1 MKKAID
7 LSVHLHIGNDP
18 GAADRVGPAL
28 VAAFA
33 AANPGLHLTVNRLAA
48 PDGHGDSLARVR
60 IEGEQEAA
68 ADFAH
73 LAGDALHRA
82 VAGLNAP
89 TAPTGQAPLVA
100 EGSPKVTIHQ
110 LAADSRDSPDDEN
123 VGVVLPPGHTIAG
136 EQAAIAARAAAAAPP
151 PASAGDHSGP
161 ALAAGDRAA
170 APSHD
175 PAATL
180 AAATPAPAPA
190 PGLTEPP
197 AQPTPVAAPA
207 STTLAP
213 VVPPTVAADHPAPAP
228 AAAPLTAH
236 PGVAAASPVVP
247 SALGAPPA
255 HAAPPPADTPL
266 ASTSRR
272 TKGRKGGG
280 AHRHSG

>member
-18 GAADRVGPAL
+18 SAADRVGLAL

-33 AANPGLHLTVNRLAA
+33 AANPGLHLTVNHLAA
-48 PDGHGDSLARVR
+48 PDAQGDSLARVR

-89 TAPTGQAPLVA
+89 AAPTGQALLVA

-110 LAADSRDSPDDEN
+110 LAADTRDSPDDEN

-136 EQAAIAARAAAAAPP
+136 EQAAIAARAAAVAAPP
-151 PASAGDHSGP
+151 APAGDHAGP
-161 ALAAGDRAA
+161 APAPRDLAASA
-170 APSHD
+170 SHD

-197 AQPTPVAAPA
+197 AQPPPAAPQHPATDTAASDHRASAPAPNSAPLPQPPTTAPDHPVAAA
-207 STTLAP
+207 
-213 VVPPTVAADHPAPAP
+213 PAPAP
-228 AAAPLTAH
+228 P
-236 PGVAAASPVVP
+236 
-247 SALGAPPA
+247 APPA
-255 HAAPPPADTPL
+255 ATAV
-266 ASTSRR
+266 RR
-272 TKGRKGGG
+272 RNKGRKGGS